1 MENLTKAVIKVMQTV
16 KGIDKSMTVGT
27 GSYSYKGVPDQEVK
41 KVIGEAMAENGLAI
55 LPVNVQPTT
64 RIERWEENGKIRQM
78 IFTEVITEYLLLH
91 VSGESVTLRG
101 YGHGT
106 DNQDKA
112 AGKATTYALK
122 YALLYSFLVP
132 TGKIDDTD
140 NEHSDSKPVPQK
152 QVDLSVIMKEL
163 QACKTTDEMS
173 KVWVKLPPAAR
184 EQLREKFSAKRAELE
199 GA

>member
-64 RIERWEENGKIRQM
+64 RIERWEENDKIRQM

-91 VSGESVTLRG
+91 VSGESVILKG

-152 QVDLSVIMKEL
+152 KVDIAAIVKEL
-163 QACKTTDEMS
+163 EGCQSVDDMR
-173 KVWVKLPPAAR
+173 KVWAKVPTSAR
-184 EQLREKFSAKRAELE
+184 EQLKETFAAKRAELE